1 MATPSGSKET
11 CAMSGERYLL
21 DTNAVVAL
29 LRGDQALQQRLQ
41 NAEWV
46 GISILSQ
53 IEFLAFPN
61 ITKQDRQAFQ
71 RFSERV
77 DVVGLDRAEPAL
89 IDRIVD
95 LRQQYRVK
103 LPDAI
108 IAATAV
114 ERSTTLITDDGQLRE
129 VAAVRSIGIG

>member
-1 MATPSGSKET
+1 
-11 CAMSGERYLL
+11 MSGERYLL
-21 DTNAVVAL
+21 DTNAIVLL

-41 NAEWV
+41 QAEWI

-61 ITKQDRQAFQ
+61 ITQRDRQTFQ
-71 RFSERV
+71 RFSERI
-77 DVVGLDRAEPAL
+77 DVVGLDRTEQAL
-89 IDRIVD
+89 IDRIVA
-95 LRQQYRVK
+95 LRGQYRLK

-114 ERSTTLITDDGQLRE
+114 ERGAVLITDDGQLRKLAG
-129 VAAVRSIGIG
+129 VKSSGAS

>member
-1 MATPSGSKET
+1 
-11 CAMSGERYLL
+11 MSGERYLL

-29 LRGDQALQQRLQ
+29 LRGDQALHQRLR

-61 ITKQDRQAFQ
+61 IAKQDREAFQ

-114 ERSTTLITDDGQLRE
+114 ERSATLITDDGQLRKL
-129 VAAVRSIGIG
+129 AAVRSIGIS